1 MLHSFRGIHKGCVF
15 TIYFKVYPK
24 CLTARLEIDGL
35 PPLDYAD
42 DIWNDQDQAKADISN
57 DARRIIDGMRS

>member
-1 MLHSFRGIHKGCVF
+1 MLHSFRGIHQGCVI
-15 TIYFKVYPK
+15 TIYFKVSPK
-24 CLTARLEIDGL
+24 CLTSRLEIDGL